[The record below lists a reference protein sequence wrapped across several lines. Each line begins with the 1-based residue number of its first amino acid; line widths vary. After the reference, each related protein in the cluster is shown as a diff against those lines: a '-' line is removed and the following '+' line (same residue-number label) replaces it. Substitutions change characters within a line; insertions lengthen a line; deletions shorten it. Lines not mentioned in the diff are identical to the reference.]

1 MPVFLSIGEAM
12 VELSK
17 APDAA
22 GPDLWRL
29 GFAGDT
35 LNTAW
40 YLRARL
46 PAGWQVEYL
55 TRLGR
60 DPFSPQMV
68 EFLQANGIGTRFV
81 ATDASRSVGLYA
93 ILLDR
98 GERSFAY
105 WRGCSAARL
114 LASDPDVLDRAF
126 AAADAIYL
134 SGITLAILPAAERVA
149 LLDRVAA
156 ARDSG
161 KLTAFDPNIRPKL
174 WESPDAMRA
183 SLMAAGRAAQVL
195 LPSFDDDAVW
205 FGDADP
211 AACAARWADAG
222 AAEVVVKNGGGPM
235 VLRGGGGLQEV
246 QVARVPPVDSTG
258 AGDSFNAG
266 YLAARI
272 AGRTTVEAAAEGHAL
287 ALRVIARTGALVPFA
302 DLT

>member
-46 PAGWQVEYL
+46 PAAWQVEYL
-55 TRLGR
+55 TRLGH

-81 ATDASRSVGLYA
+81 ATDAARSVGLYA
-93 ILLDR
+93 ILLDQ

-134 SGITLAILPAAERVA
+134 SGITLAILPPAHRQA

-174 WESPDAMRA
+174 WESPDVMRA
-183 SLMAAGRAAQVL
+183 SLMAVGRAAQVL

-211 AACAARWADAG
+211 VACAARWADAG

-235 VLRGGGGLQEV
+235 VLRGEGGLQEV

-272 AGRTTVEAAAEGHAL
+272 AGKTPTEAAAEGHAL
-287 ALRVIARTGALVPFA
+287 ALRVIVRPGALVPFA